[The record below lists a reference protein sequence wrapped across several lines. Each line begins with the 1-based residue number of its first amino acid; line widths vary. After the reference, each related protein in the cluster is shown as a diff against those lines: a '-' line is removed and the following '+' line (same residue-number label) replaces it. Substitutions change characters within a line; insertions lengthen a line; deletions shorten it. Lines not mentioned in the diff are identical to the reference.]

1 MRIRFLSIPALLAL
15 VCAAACAQTF
25 EVTSIHASEPGL
37 RTGNFHTD
45 PGTFSIHNMTLRSC
59 IEWAYGL
66 SPLQISGPAWLG
78 ELRFDIN
85 AKAVDHNADDDQLRL
100 MVRAMLADR
109 FGLGVHH
116 EQKEQQVFALTIAK
130 NGPKFHPKG
139 TKDASRF
146 AESATEGAAEFSE
159 DKTGAMAEHVTMSDV
174 ANKVSELVNRIV
186 IDRTGLTGRYD
197 FRLDLTPYM
206 TVDTSGQ
213 DGAKADIMSILF
225 AGFNDQ
231 LGLRLEAGKES
242 VELLVVD
249 AVNKTPTEN

>member
-1 MRIRFLSIPALLAL
+1 MRIRFLSTPALLAF
-15 VCAAACAQTF
+15 VCSAACAQSF
-25 EVTSIHASEPGL
+25 EVASIHASEPGL
-37 RTGNFHTD
+37 RTGNIHTD
-45 PGTFSIHNMTLRSC
+45 PGVFTIHNMTLHFC
-59 IEWAYGL
+59 IEWAYGVR
-66 SPLQISGPAWLG
+66 PLQITGPAWLG
-78 ELRFDIN
+78 EVRFDIN
-85 AKAVDHNADDDQLRL
+85 AKAADHNADDDQLRL

-109 FGLGVHH
+109 FGLQVHH
-116 EQKEQQVFALTIAK
+116 EQKEQQIFALSVAK

-146 AESATEGAAEFSE
+146 TESATDGATGFSE
-159 DKTGAMAEHVTMSDV
+159 DKTGAMADHVTMGDA

-186 IDRTGLTGRYD
+186 IDKTGLTGRYD

-206 TVDTSGQ
+206 TPDTDGK

-231 LGLRLEAGKES
+231 LGLKLEAGKEF
-242 VELLVVD
+242 VDLLVVD